1 MFNPIHSKK
10 KINKKIEELAVIVH
24 NEMLDIVHSKGVVD
38 PKALGQRWED
48 AQMKANR
55 LIVELCLGGE
65 FKKNKMRYHGNLP
78 DHDQTAQIVEL
89 VEDIATC
96 MFQSVSSDDIGTP
109 IMIPAMGKIMKGP
122 KFSKKEINETMRDKE
137 GICHEVLT
145 PTDVTKL
152 LAIGHKIRKGEII
165 KTTVVIGTV
174 TLLITS
180 GAVFFLMANK
190 KKDATDT
197 DGTDVDDS
205 ELNEDDLNDVE
216 LDEDDLDMM
225 DQDLPEMDN
234 DMENP

>member
-1 MFNPIHSKK
+1 MFNPINSKK
-10 KINKKIEELAVIVH
+10 KINKKIEELTAIVH
-24 NEMLDIVHSKGVVD
+24 NEMPGIVHGKGVVD
-38 PKALGQRWED
+38 ANALGKQWEQ

-55 LIVELCLGGE
+55 LIVELCLGGD

-109 IMIPAMGKIMKGP
+109 IMVPAMGKIMKGP
-122 KFSKKEINETMRDKE
+122 KFSKKEINETMQDE
-137 GICHEVLT
+137 DGICHEVLT

-165 KTTVVIGTV
+165 KTTVVIGAV

-180 GAVFFLMANK
+180 GAVFFLMTNK

-225 DQDLPEMDN
+225 DQDLPELDN
-234 DMENP
+234 GMENP